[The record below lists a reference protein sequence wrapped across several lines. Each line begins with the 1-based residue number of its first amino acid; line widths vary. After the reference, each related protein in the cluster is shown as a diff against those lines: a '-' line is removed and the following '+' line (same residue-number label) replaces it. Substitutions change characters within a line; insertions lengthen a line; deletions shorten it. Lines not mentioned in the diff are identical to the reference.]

1 MKSVAS
7 RLLTLGIVALSAAF
21 MIGEAVADPATADP
35 PFAARILDA
44 VGALQTA
51 VNGLQ
56 STVNNVQANTRGI
69 QSNLGEIQPTW
80 DQILPA
86 DVRFVPALD
95 GAAILDLETGLVWE
109 KSPAAQIS
117 VFLWAFAQV
126 GCNASIV
133 GGRSGW
139 HLPTIQELQSL
150 VDPTVAG
157 SGRKLPPGHPFTSV
171 AGEYWSAT
179 SGNNGSNDKDIAWVA
194 SFTTGFPHEI
204 EKDQQSSL
212 SAPRAWCVR
221 GGQGTDRQ

>member
-7 RLLTLGIVALSAAF
+7 RLLTLGIVALVGAV
-21 MIGEAVADPATADP
+21 MIGEAVAAPPTADP

-44 VGALQTA
+44 VGALQTT
-51 VNGLQ
+51 VNSLQ

-69 QSNLGEIQPTW
+69 QSNLDQIQPTW

-117 VFLWAFAQV
+117 IFLWAFAQT

-157 SGRKLPPGHPFTSV
+157 PGQKLPPGHPFTSV

-179 SGNNGSNDKDIAWVA
+179 SGTNGTFDKDIAWVA

-204 EKDQQSSL
+204 EKDQQSKL
-212 SAPRAWCVR
+212 NAPRAWCVR